1 MSDVNLSEF
10 KTLYLSTAKEYIQA
24 IHNGLEKLR
33 TDPSNTDEIEIVHR
47 SAHSLKSQSLVMGY
61 ETTGKLAHAIEVIF
75 RDLHETH
82 GSLLENKRESVEKGL
97 NGLES
102 SINQIETTGEEQ
114 DLTDL
119 ISLLGKESEG
129 EVL

>member
-10 KTLYLSTAKEYIQA
+10 KTLYLSTAKEYLQA
-24 IHNGLEKLR
+24 IRNGLEVLR
-33 TDPSNTDEIEIVHR
+33 TDPSNTEEIEIVHR

-75 RDLHETH
+75 RNLHDTQGSLHESTM
-82 GSLLENKRESVEKGL
+82 EDVEKGVG
-97 NGLES
+97 GLES
-102 SINQIETTGEEQ
+102 SIRQIETTGGEQ
-114 DLTDL
+114 NLIDLV
-119 ISLLGKESEG
+119 SLLGKESEG